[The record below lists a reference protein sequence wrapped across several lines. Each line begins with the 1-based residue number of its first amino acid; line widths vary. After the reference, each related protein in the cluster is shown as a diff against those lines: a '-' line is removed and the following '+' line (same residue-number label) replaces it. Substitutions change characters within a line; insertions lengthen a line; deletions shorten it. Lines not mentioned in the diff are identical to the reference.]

1 MVLDDVLE
9 GVAACA
15 LLLALSRSLSRS
27 HSFSLALSLSH
38 SLSLILSLSLS
49 FSFSLRATWMQDA
62 GTISA
67 ACTFGFDPSGK
78 APKEPG

>member
-15 LLLALSRSLSRS
+15 LLLALSRSLS
-27 HSFSLALSLSH
+27 LAL